1 MGESAFIKSWI
12 QLVPSTLYQ
21 DRKREELTRKKA
33 DNVEN
38 YLAHSVSEG
47 RGNTTNTSG
56 AVSPDFNLRSP
67 LVKIEKTEDT
77 NMFLSKSHSCQ
88 V

>member
-1 MGESAFIKSWI
+1 MGESVFIESCI

-21 DRKREELTRKKA
+21 DRKREELKRKKA
-33 DNVEN
+33 DNGEN

-56 AVSPDFNLRSP
+56 AVSLDFNLRSP

-77 NMFLSKSHSCQ
+77 YMFLSKS
-88 V
+88 